1 MIAISRR
8 WLIKIGKYNKGV
20 KNKYCKNDDLTHYGL
35 LCLLISKFNPVLT
48 NVLQYGHS

>member
-20 KNKYCKNDDLTHYGL
+20 IYKYCKNVSNA
-35 LCLLISKFNPVLT
+35 SKGCVTDN
-48 NVLQYGHS
+48 